1 MAMNQNPP
9 YLRPTP
15 ASLGDRTATKTMAD
29 RPPAYPQPKR
39 THRPG
44 WKATLVRSETFLK
57 LRALQKSTTDPA
69 IDMSY
74 LTDACLQLALEM
86 GGDVIVQRALDGI
99 CPARTTTLT

>member
-9 YLRPTP
+9 FLRPSP
-15 ASLGDRTATKTMAD
+15 VSPGDRTANKAD

-44 WKATLVRSETFLK
+44 WKATLVRSETFMK

-69 IDMSY
+69 IDLSY